1 MKNNKLKIIAFIL
14 VLIVLILLIIL
25 FVIKVT
31 NYSIKDSEYNN
42 VNDNKAY
49 IEHRDKNHKTVDKLK
64 TVQAKDDNI
73 EQINT
78 YLKNVHFNGSITVLK
93 DGKLMLDKGYGYQ
106 NISSKKKSNAN
117 TMYLIGSAQK
127 FTTGLILKHLELSNK
142 ININDPV
149 TKYLPW
155 FKTNKTIT
163 LKDLMLHRS
172 GLYKFSANPNT
183 KSLDGAVHDIQ
194 RRGINSKYYHKH
206 LYNDANYLV
215 LAQVIEAVT
224 HHSYVENYYKFLAE
238 PYHLEHSAFFN
249 EKPYKKNMATGY
261 KVKNEKL
268 KTMKPNSLDQYYGA
282 GNLFMSTHDMAR
294 LVNDLQQ
301 NNIFNQAVTTSL
313 LQEIGSTKYPE
324 SYRYGFYSTPQVNRI
339 NGVFFGQIFTVYF
352 NEDYIIVLAT
362 NKVDYSKVSN
372 ESIISHIYYQ
382 LLGQNIY
389 ETK

>member
-14 VLIVLILLIIL
+14 VLIVLILLITL

-106 NISSKKKSNAN
+106 NINSKKKSNAN

-224 HHSYVENYYKFLAE
+224 HHSYVENYYKLLAE

-261 KVKNEKL
+261 KVKNNKL
-268 KTMKPNSLDQYYGA
+268 KTMNPNVLDQYYGT

>member
-14 VLIVLILLIIL
+14 VLIVLILLITL

-224 HHSYVENYYKFLAE
+224 HHSYVENYYKLLAE

-261 KVKNEKL
+261 KVKNNKL
-268 KTMKPNSLDQYYGA
+268 KTMNPNVLDQYYGA

-389 ETK
+389 EIK

>member
-25 FVIKVT
+25 FVIKIT

-49 IEHRDKNHKTVDKLK
+49 IEHRDKNYKTVDKLK

-127 FTTGLILKHLELSNK
+127 FTTGLVLKHLELSNK

-224 HHSYVENYYKFLAE
+224 HHSYVENYYKLLAE

-268 KTMKPNSLDQYYGA
+268 KTMKPNTLDQYYGA

>member
-14 VLIVLILLIIL
+14 VLIVLILLITL

-49 IEHRDKNHKTVDKLK
+49 IKHRDKNHKTVDKLK

-224 HHSYVENYYKFLAE
+224 HHSYVENYYKLLAE

-261 KVKNEKL
+261 KVKNNKL
-268 KTMKPNSLDQYYGA
+268 KTMNPNVLDQYYGA

>member
-14 VLIVLILLIIL
+14 VLIVLILLIIV

-31 NYSIKDSEYNN
+31 KYSIKDSEYNN

-155 FKTNKTIT
+155 FKTNKTIS

-268 KTMKPNSLDQYYGA
+268 KTMKPNTLDQYYGA

>member
-25 FVIKVT
+25 FVIKIT

-49 IEHRDKNHKTVDKLK
+49 IEHRDKNYKTVDKLK

-127 FTTGLILKHLELSNK
+127 FTTGLVLKHLELSNK

-172 GLYKFSANPNT
+172 GLYKFNANPNT

-194 RRGINSKYYHKH
+194 RREINSKYYHKH

-224 HHSYVENYYKFLAE
+224 HHSYVENYYKLLAE

-249 EKPYKKNMATGY
+249 EKPYKKDMATGY
-261 KVKNEKL
+261 KVKNNKL
-268 KTMKPNSLDQYYGA
+268 KTMNPNVLGQYYGA

>member
-206 LYNDANYLV
+206 LYNDANFLV

-268 KTMKPNSLDQYYGA
+268 KTMKPNTLDQYYGA

>member
-14 VLIVLILLIIL
+14 VLIVLILLITL

-73 EQINT
+73 EQINA

-224 HHSYVENYYKFLAE
+224 HHSYVENYYKLLAE

-261 KVKNEKL
+261 KVKNNKL
-268 KTMKPNSLDQYYGA
+268 KTMNPNVLDQYYGA

>member
-268 KTMKPNSLDQYYGA
+268 KTMKPNTLDQYYGA

-324 SYRYGFYSTPQVNRI
+324 SYRCGFYSTPQVNRI

>member
-1 MKNNKLKIIAFIL
+1 M
-14 VLIVLILLIIL
+14 
-25 FVIKVT
+25 VIKILAV
-31 NYSIKDSEYNN
+31 
-42 VNDNKAY
+42 
-49 IEHRDKNHKTVDKLK
+49 R
-64 TVQAKDDNI
+64 
-73 EQINT
+73 
-78 YLKNVHFNGSITVLK
+78 
-93 DGKLMLDKGYGYQ
+93 
-106 NISSKKKSNAN
+106 KSNAN

-261 KVKNEKL
+261 KVKMRN
-268 KTMKPNSLDQYYGA
+268 
-282 GNLFMSTHDMAR
+282 
-294 LVNDLQQ
+294 
-301 NNIFNQAVTTSL
+301 
-313 LQEIGSTKYPE
+313 
-324 SYRYGFYSTPQVNRI
+324 
-339 NGVFFGQIFTVYF
+339 
-352 NEDYIIVLAT
+352 
-362 NKVDYSKVSN
+362 
-372 ESIISHIYYQ
+372 
-382 LLGQNIY
+382 
-389 ETK
+389 

>member
-1 MKNNKLKIIAFIL
+1 MKNNKLKIIAFII
-14 VLIVLILLIIL
+14 VLIVLILLIIV

-31 NYSIKDSEYNN
+31 KYSIKDSEYNN

-268 KTMKPNSLDQYYGA
+268 KTMKPNTLDQYYGA

>member
-249 EKPYKKNMATGY
+249 EKLYKKNMATGY

-268 KTMKPNSLDQYYGA
+268 KTMKPNTLDQYYGA

>member
-1 MKNNKLKIIAFIL
+1 MIAFIL
-14 VLIVLILLIIL
+14 VLIVLILLITL

-155 FKTNKTIT
+155 FKTNRTIT

-224 HHSYVENYYKFLAE
+224 HHSYVENYYKLLAE

-261 KVKNEKL
+261 KVKNNKL
-268 KTMKPNSLDQYYGA
+268 KTMNPNVLDQYYGA

>member
-268 KTMKPNSLDQYYGA
+268 KTMKPNTLDQYYGA
-282 GNLFMSTHDMAR
+282 GNLFMSTHDMDR

>member
-31 NYSIKDSEYNN
+31 KYSIKDSEYNN

-268 KTMKPNSLDQYYGA
+268 KTMKPNTLDQYYGA

>member
-78 YLKNVHFNGSITVLK
+78 YLKNVHFNGS
-93 DGKLMLDKGYGYQ
+93 LMLDKGYGYQ

-268 KTMKPNSLDQYYGA
+268 KTMKPNTLDQYYGA

>member
-64 TVQAKDDNI
+64 TVLAKDDNI
-73 EQINT
+73 EQINP

-261 KVKNEKL
+261 KVKNGKL
-268 KTMKPNSLDQYYGA
+268 KTMKPNTLDQYYGA

>member
-25 FVIKVT
+25 FVIKIT

-49 IEHRDKNHKTVDKLK
+49 IEHRDKNYKTVDKLK

-127 FTTGLILKHLELSNK
+127 FTTGLVLKHLELSNK

-172 GLYKFSANPNT
+172 GLYKFNANPNT

-206 LYNDANYLV
+206 LYNDVNYLV

-224 HHSYVENYYKFLAE
+224 HHSYVENYYKLLAE

-249 EKPYKKNMATGY
+249 EKPYKKDMATGY
-261 KVKNEKL
+261 KVKNNKL
-268 KTMKPNSLDQYYGA
+268 KTMNPNVLGQYYGA

>member
-1 MKNNKLKIIAFIL
+1 
-14 VLIVLILLIIL
+14 
-25 FVIKVT
+25 
-31 NYSIKDSEYNN
+31 
-42 VNDNKAY
+42 
-49 IEHRDKNHKTVDKLK
+49 
-64 TVQAKDDNI
+64 
-73 EQINT
+73 
-78 YLKNVHFNGSITVLK
+78 
-93 DGKLMLDKGYGYQ
+93 MLDKGYGYQ
-106 NISSKKKSNAN
+106 NISSKKSNAN

-127 FTTGLILKHLELSNK
+127 FTTGLIQHLELSNK

-268 KTMKPNSLDQYYGA
+268 K
-282 GNLFMSTHDMAR
+282 R
-294 LVNDLQQ
+294 
-301 NNIFNQAVTTSL
+301 
-313 LQEIGSTKYPE
+313 
-324 SYRYGFYSTPQVNRI
+324 
-339 NGVFFGQIFTVYF
+339 
-352 NEDYIIVLAT
+352 
-362 NKVDYSKVSN
+362 
-372 ESIISHIYYQ
+372 
-382 LLGQNIY
+382 
-389 ETK
+389 

>member
-14 VLIVLILLIIL
+14 VLIVLILLITL

-106 NISSKKKSNAN
+106 NINSKKKSNAN

-224 HHSYVENYYKFLAE
+224 HHSYVENYYKLLAE

-261 KVKNEKL
+261 KVKNNKL
-268 KTMKPNSLDQYYGA
+268 KTMNPNVLDQYYGA

>member
-14 VLIVLILLIIL
+14 VLIVLILLIIV

-31 NYSIKDSEYNN
+31 KYSIKDSEYNN

-127 FTTGLILKHLELSNK
+127 FTTGLILKHLELSDK

-268 KTMKPNSLDQYYGA
+268 KTMKPNTLDQYYGA

>member
-1 MKNNKLKIIAFIL
+1 
-14 VLIVLILLIIL
+14 
-25 FVIKVT
+25 
-31 NYSIKDSEYNN
+31 
-42 VNDNKAY
+42 
-49 IEHRDKNHKTVDKLK
+49 
-64 TVQAKDDNI
+64 
-73 EQINT
+73 
-78 YLKNVHFNGSITVLK
+78 
-93 DGKLMLDKGYGYQ
+93 MLDKGYGYQ
-106 NISSKKKSNAN
+106 NISSKKSNAN

-268 KTMKPNSLDQYYGA
+268 KTMKPNTLDQYYGA

>member
-14 VLIVLILLIIL
+14 VLIVLILLIIV

-31 NYSIKDSEYNN
+31 KYSIKDSEYNN

-64 TVQAKDDNI
+64 TVRAKDDNI

-268 KTMKPNSLDQYYGA
+268 KTMKPNTLDQYYGA

>member
-224 HHSYVENYYKFLAE
+224 HHSYVENYYKLLAE

-268 KTMKPNSLDQYYGA
+268 KTMKPNTLDQYYGA

>member
-14 VLIVLILLIIL
+14 VLIVLILLITL

-224 HHSYVENYYKFLAE
+224 HHSYVENYYKLLAE
-238 PYHLEHSAFFN
+238 PYHLENSAFFN

-261 KVKNEKL
+261 KVKNNKL
-268 KTMKPNSLDQYYGA
+268 KTMNPNVLDQYYGA
-282 GNLFMSTHDMAR
+282 GNLFMSTHDIAR

>member
-14 VLIVLILLIIL
+14 VLIVLILLIIV

-31 NYSIKDSEYNN
+31 KYSIKDSEYNN

-224 HHSYVENYYKFLAE
+224 HHSYVENYYKLLAE

-261 KVKNEKL
+261 KVKNNKL
-268 KTMKPNSLDQYYGA
+268 KTMNPNVLDQYYGA

>member
-14 VLIVLILLIIL
+14 VLIVLILLITL

-73 EQINT
+73 EQINA

-224 HHSYVENYYKFLAE
+224 HHSYVENYYKLLAE

-261 KVKNEKL
+261 KVKNNKL
-268 KTMKPNSLDQYYGA
+268 KTMNPNLLDQYYGA

>member
-14 VLIVLILLIIL
+14 VLIVLILLITL

-49 IEHRDKNHKTVDKLK
+49 IEHRDKNYKTVDKLK

-127 FTTGLILKHLELSNK
+127 FTTGLVLKHLELSNK

-224 HHSYVENYYKFLAE
+224 HHSYVENYYKLLAE

-249 EKPYKKNMATGY
+249 EKPYKKDMATGY
-261 KVKNEKL
+261 KVKNNKL
-268 KTMKPNSLDQYYGA
+268 KTMNPNVLGQYYGA

>member
-93 DGKLMLDKGYGYQ
+93 DGKIMLDKGYGYQ

-268 KTMKPNSLDQYYGA
+268 KTMKPNTLDQYYGA

>member
-78 YLKNVHFNGSITVLK
+78 YLKNANSNGSITVLK
-93 DGKLMLDKGYGYQ
+93 DEKLMLDKGYGYQ

-268 KTMKPNSLDQYYGA
+268 KTMKPNTLDQYYGA

>member
-149 TKYLPW
+149 IKYLPW

-268 KTMKPNSLDQYYGA
+268 KTMKPNTLDQYYGA

>member
-14 VLIVLILLIIL
+14 VLIVLILLIIV

-31 NYSIKDSEYNN
+31 KYSIKDSEYNN

-268 KTMKPNSLDQYYGA
+268 KTMKPNTLDQYYGA

-294 LVNDLQQ
+294 LVKDLQQ

>member
-14 VLIVLILLIIL
+14 VLIVLILLIIV

-31 NYSIKDSEYNN
+31 KYSIKDSEYNN

-117 TMYLIGSAQK
+117 KMYLIGSAQK

-268 KTMKPNSLDQYYGA
+268 KTMKPNTLDQYYGA

>member
-14 VLIVLILLIIL
+14 VLIVLILLITL

-73 EQINT
+73 EQINA

-224 HHSYVENYYKFLAE
+224 HHSYVENYYKLLAE

-249 EKPYKKNMATGY
+249 EKHYKKNMATGY
-261 KVKNEKL
+261 KVKNNKL
-268 KTMKPNSLDQYYGA
+268 KTMNPNVLDQYYGA